1 MAKTQVRKAGHVRIA
16 ITSDHNGVALK
27 GRLVSWLADR
37 GHDVDDRASHVGDE
51 VVDYPPLCVDVCRQ
65 VVDGPADRA
74 IVLGGSG
81 QGEAIT
87 CNKILGIRAGLCQDL
102 FSTQISRGNNDSNVL
117 VIGAKV
123 VAPELAE
130 QIVATWL
137 ETPFKGGVHQR
148 RLDQIAA
155 LEQGRTP

>member
-1 MAKTQVRKAGHVRIA
+1 MTERAFAT
-16 ITSDHNGVALK
+16 
-27 GRLVSWLADR
+27 VSSPA
-37 GHDVDDRASHVGDE
+37 A
-51 VVDYPPLCVDVCRQ
+51 VV
-65 VVDGPADRA
+65 
-74 IVLGGSG
+74 S
-81 QGEAIT
+81 T
-87 CNKILGIRAGLCQDL
+87 IRALRSVGEGVRLASPARSSLSIVTTIVVLSRPASSPSRDWVSSASRAL
-102 FSTQISRGNNDSNVL
+102 PSTQISRGNNDSNVL